1 MMNTTLRLAL
11 MLFLGAGLWSGCQ
24 SDSRVIADLSDRSYT
39 LVDQDSSTVTFPD
52 TFDGKILVVGTVYT
66 HCPDICSMIT
76 ANMKR
81 ARQQIGTA
89 EDVQFVTITFDPQR
103 DTPSRLTSYRRS
115 FDVDDT
121 SWAFLTGPPET
132 IDALMEE
139 LGIFRQVVGPDGSP
153 ASPDTLDTY
162 FISHSDRI
170 LFVDADGQVHP
181 GMNGSRTPPDTLVQ
195 AINDLRSW
203 L

>member
-11 MLFLGAGLWSGCQ
+11 VLLFGLGLWSGCQ
-24 SDSRVIADLSDRSYT
+24 SDSRVIADLSDQSYP
-39 LVDQDSSTVTFPD
+39 LVNQDSSTVTFPD
-52 TFDGKILVVGTVYT
+52 AFKGKVLVVGTIYT

-81 ARQQIGTA
+81 ARQQLESA
-89 EDVQFVTITFDPQR
+89 EDVQFVTITFDPRR

-115 FDVDDT
+115 FDVDGT
-121 SWAFLTGPPET
+121 SWAFLTGSPDT
-132 IDALMEE
+132 VNALMEE
-139 LGIFRQVVGPDGSP
+139 LGIFHQVVGPDGSP

-170 LFVDADGQVHP
+170 LFVDAEGQVHP

-195 AINDLRSW
+195 AINNLRSW